1 MSRLTLRLPETLHQQ
16 LAQVAEREGV
26 SLNQYIVYALTRQSV
41 NDRVGGLSVDPISA
55 QPDSEIER
63 QRSMF
68 EALKGE
74 LGEATPADI
83 EAILAERASAPQ
95 GGREVVACEPE
106 LTTETIDR
114 LRAKLQ
120 AAKH

>member
-16 LAQVAEREGV
+16 LAQVAEQEGV

-41 NDRVGGLSVDPISA
+41 NAPVRGLTIDAISA
-55 QPDSEIER
+55 QPDPEIER
-63 QRSMF
+63 QRSLF

-74 LGEATPADI
+74 LGEASPADI
-83 EAILAERASAPQ
+83 EAILADRD
-95 GGREVVACEPE
+95 VVSCEPE

-120 AAKH
+120 AIKH